1 MAAGCIVTI
10 HGIGFEQA
18 ADDAKHQAGYADA
31 LHSALRGELAKLG
44 VTLGDDPE
52 RAPRGGPVYV
62 QSHWP
67 PPSGSQERG
76 LARLDR
82 PLVGRESELAHV
94 ALVYSGL
101 ELLGPQPDVTMQLL
115 GQTLLGAHRY
125 AGPVSVLEMLFK
137 DVLAQVHPGGEA
149 TENAGEQRSLLVRPE
164 LRAAHQ
170 QLLERL
176 HLQPAEGAASD
187 GGLLGVLRALEN
199 DVAAYVCRNSLR
211 ERLRA
216 FVRRSLLRLSP
227 RADVPALIVNTHS
240 QGTVVGYD
248 VLRDFSADERAKV
261 RLLITAGSPLRKYV
275 DLFSWGT
282 EAGAVFGLPWLNL
295 WDERDPVAD
304 PLDPANWQPGQ
315 AVTQPPDPQPGDTL
329 FRSPA
334 DEQNATFPVRVD
346 DRQVANTQHSPS
358 GALRAHNYWDNE
370 AQVIPQI
377 ASAVLDALHNRP
389 PSGQPTAG

>member
-1 MAAGCIVTI
+1 MTVGCIVTI

-18 ADDAKHQAGYADA
+18 ADDANQQAGYADA
-31 LHSALRGELAKLG
+31 LHGAARDELARLG
-44 VTLGDDPE
+44 VILGDDPE
-52 RAPRGGPVYV
+52 RGSHGGPVYV

-67 PPSGSQERG
+67 PPGGSQELG

-82 PLVGRESELAHV
+82 PLAGADGELAHV

-115 GQTLLGAHRY
+115 GQTLLQAHRY
-125 AGPVSVLEMLFK
+125 AGPATVLEMLFK

-149 TENAGEQRSLLVRPE
+149 SENPGEQRSLLVRPE

-170 QLLERL
+170 RLLERL

-187 GGLLGVLRALEN
+187 GLLGVLRALEN
-199 DVAAYVCRNSLR
+199 DIAAYVCRDSLR

-216 FVRRSLLRLSP
+216 FVRRSLLRLSR

-248 VLRDFSADERAKV
+248 VLRDFSERERANV

-275 DLFSWGT
+275 DLFSWGS

-295 WDERDPVAD
+295 WDAQDPVAD
-304 PLDPANWQPGQ
+304 PLGPALWHPGD
-315 AVTQPPDPQPGDTL
+315 AVAPLADPQPGDTL
-329 FRSPA
+329 FSSA
-334 DEQNATFPVRVD
+334 VNEAGAVFPVLVS

-358 GALRAHNYWDNE
+358 GALRAHNYWDNQ
-370 AQVIPQI
+370 AQVIPQLAAAI
-377 ASAVLDALHNRP
+377 QAALAT
-389 PSGQPTAG
+389 SQQ